1 MELGRRPRRLRASAA
16 RRDLVRE
23 TLVTVDDL
31 VAPLFLKPSGPPEPI
46 TSLPG
51 QARLNPDDMA
61 GQLGELRDL
70 GIRGVALFPVMPSDL
85 KDDQGSA
92 ALSPDNFFYAALRD
106 LKQAHPDLVF
116 FIDVALD
123 PYTSHGHDGVLNA
136 AGEVDNDETVERL
149 TDMAVLLAETGIDF
163 VAPSDMM
170 DGRVG
175 AIREAFEA
183 GGFSNTGI
191 LSYAAKFNSACYGP
205 FREAVGS
212 SKSHPPS
219 PEGYGATGDSDGP
232 YLDKSTYQL
241 DPANRREAVADALLD
256 EDEGADILMVK
267 PASWYLDIL
276 SDLSA
281 VTDLPLAAY
290 QVSGEYAMIQ
300 LAAEKGVMDLE
311 RGMAESLIAIKRAG
325 ADIIFTYFA
334 GEFARQAA
342 K

>member
-1 MELGRRPRRLRASAA
+1 
-16 RRDLVRE
+16 
-23 TLVTVDDL
+23 LVTVDDL

-106 LKQAHPDLVF
+106 LKQAYRDLVF

-123 PYTSHGHDGVLNA
+123 PYTTHGHDGVLNA

-212 SKSHPPS
+212 SKSHRPS